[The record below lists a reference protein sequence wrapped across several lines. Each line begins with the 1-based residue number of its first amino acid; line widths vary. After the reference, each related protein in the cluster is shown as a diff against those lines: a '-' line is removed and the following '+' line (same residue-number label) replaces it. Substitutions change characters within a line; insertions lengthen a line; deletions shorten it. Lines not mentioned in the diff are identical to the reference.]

1 LDLRIDILEFEGFV
15 VVDVFVGFGT
25 QMFFSFLGDF
35 ESLLRSSK
43 RFIDLGKLR
52 SGFLEF
58 GTCGE
63 FLLNNGFLCVL
74 TPPFV
79 RGCGNTDCYYP
90 N

>member
-1 LDLRIDILEFEGFV
+1 V
-15 VVDVFVGFGT
+15 
-25 QMFFSFLGDF
+25 FFSFASNF

-43 RFIDLGKLR
+43 RFIDFGELR
-52 SGFLEF
+52 GGLFEF
-58 GTCGE
+58 GTRGE
-63 FLLNNGFLCVL
+63 FLLNNGFLCVF